1 MPVIL
6 IYSFLFFGSSFVGVG
21 LLSWFQKF
29 YLQGQPEKYLKGLP
43 ITATVTFCLCMVIV
57 IIMIFV
63 LKPLDRLLKD
73 IKHNGHVP
81 TDDDRKLFLS
91 CSKRMNTITLVSTV
105 IGFVFGNL
113 ITMAIVIKKGVIP
126 FEWPRIIFAIIHS
139 FAYGGIAT
147 LYTINLMDFF
157 MNDRRELLKIRKI
170 EKSQMTGTMAG
181 SFTYMFIVSI
191 FAIAASVIMVPYQLI
206 YSADSGEMWQG
217 FNFYLCQSVFVFI
230 VTFVACAIPF
240 IMIVRGTTNRLK
252 RNSNLLRNIAESGDL
267 VSRIDIVVNDDF
279 GLLTGCTNDL
289 MDKLSAMISSVKQQS
304 GNVSNTADVLSN
316 AASSSVA
323 ALTQM
328 QSSLEKI
335 NSQGNEQ
342 FEVINDVSNDISG
355 LKKGASELTDFM
367 IAQSAAMQENSASI
381 TQMAQNI
388 ASVAEMS
395 AQADA
400 LITGLAKISER
411 GNSLVTSAI
420 NSISDIQQASNE
432 VQKIVKVIQS
442 ISSQTNLLSMN
453 AAIEAAHAGEFGA
466 GFAVVANEVRSLAE
480 GSTKSAKEI
489 QTHIKDMVSKID
501 AGVATSRQ
509 AGEAFKAIE
518 DSVKE
523 NQKIMQALTT
533 AMTEQRIGAE
543 ENMRVTNDV
552 SAALEHANVLVQ
564 KQNEFAGHVRETM
577 DTVVNITSEISEC
590 ISEGLIATENMKSS
604 INSVEESVVTN
615 KAAVDQ
621 MQVHVDSF
629 NV

>member
-1 MPVIL
+1 MPVLL
-6 IYSFLFFGSSFVGVG
+6 IYAFLFFGSSFVGVG

-43 ITATVTFCLCMVIV
+43 ITVTVTFCLCMIII
-57 IIMIFV
+57 IIMFFV
-63 LKPLDRLLKD
+63 LRPLDRLLKD
-73 IKHNGHVP
+73 IKKNGHVP
-81 TDDDRKLFLS
+81 TDEDRNLFLD
-91 CSKRMNTITLVSTV
+91 CSKKMNTITLISTV

-113 ITMAIVIKKGVIP
+113 ITMTIVMIKGVIP

-170 EKSQMTGTMAG
+170 EKNHMTGTMAG
-181 SFTYMFIVSI
+181 SYTYMFIVSI
-191 FAIAASVIMVPYQLI
+191 FAIATSVIMVPYQLI
-206 YSADSGEMWQG
+206 YMYDKGQMWQG
-217 FNFYLCQSVFVFI
+217 FNFYISQSIFVFI
-230 VTFVACAIPF
+230 VVFVACAIPF
-240 IMIVRGTTNRLK
+240 IMIVRGTTKRLK
-252 RNSNLLRNIAESGDL
+252 RNSELLHNIAETGDL

-279 GLLTGCTNDL
+279 GLLTGCTNEL
-289 MDKLSAMISSVKQQS
+289 MDKLSAMISSIKEQS
-304 GNVSNTADVLSN
+304 GNVSESAEVLSD
-316 AASSSVA
+316 AANSSVA

-328 QSSLEKI
+328 QSSLQKI
-335 NSQGNEQ
+335 NMQGNEQ
-342 FEVINDVSNDISG
+342 YTVINNVSNDITG
-355 LKKGASELTDFM
+355 LKQGASELSDFM

-388 ASVAEMS
+388 ASVAEMT
-395 AQADA
+395 AQADN

-420 NSISDIQQASNE
+420 NSISEIQQASNE
-432 VQKIVKVIQS
+432 VQQIVKVIQS

-489 QTHIKDMVSKID
+489 QTHIKDMVEKINS
-501 AGVATSRQ
+501 GVATSRQ

-518 DSVKE
+518 DSVRE

-533 AMTEQRIGAE
+533 AMAEQSVGAE

-552 SAALEHANVLVQ
+552 STALEHANTLVQ
-564 KQNEFAGHVRETM
+564 KQNEFAGHVRDTM
-577 DTVVNITSEISEC
+577 DSVVNITSEISEC
-590 ISEGLIATENMKSS
+590 ISEGLVATENMKSS
-604 INSVEESVVTN
+604 INQVEKSVQTN
-615 KAAVDQ
+615 RDAVNK
-621 MQVHVDSF
+621 MKGHVDSF
-629 NV
+629 NI

>member
-1 MPVIL
+1 MPVLL
-6 IYSFLFFGSSFVGVG
+6 IYAFLFFGSSFIGVG

-29 YLQGQPEKYLKGLP
+29 YLQGQPEKYLNGLP
-43 ITATVTFCLCMVIV
+43 ITVTVTFCLCTVIL
-57 IIMIFV
+57 IITAFV
-63 LKPLDRLLKD
+63 LKPVDKLLKD
-73 IKHNGHVP
+73 IKKNGHVP
-81 TDDDRKLFLS
+81 TDEDRKLFLS
-91 CSKRMNTITLVSTV
+91 CSKKMNTITLVSTV

-113 ITMAIVIKKGVIP
+113 ITMTIVMIKGIIP

-139 FAYGGIAT
+139 CAYGGIAT

-170 EKSQMTGTMAG
+170 EKEQMTGTMAG
-181 SFTYMFIVSI
+181 SFTYMFVVSI
-191 FAIAASVIMVPYQLI
+191 FAIATSVIMVPYQLI
-206 YSADSGEMWQG
+206 YTADKGQMWQG
-217 FNFYLCQSVFVFI
+217 FNFYIGQSIFVFLVVFVS
-230 VTFVACAIPF
+230 CAIPF
-240 IMIVRGTTNRLK
+240 IMIVQGTTKRLK
-252 RNSNLLRNIAESGDL
+252 RNSQLLHNIAESGDL

-279 GLLTGCTNDL
+279 GLLTGCTNEL
-289 MDKLSAMISSVKQQS
+289 MDKLSAMITSIKQESDHVS
-304 GNVSNTADVLSN
+304 GSAEVLSD
-316 AASSSVA
+316 AANSSVA

-328 QSSLEKI
+328 QSSLQKI

-342 FEVINDVSNDISG
+342 YTVINNVSNDITG
-355 LKKGASELTDFM
+355 LKQGASELTDFM

-381 TQMAQNI
+381 TQMAANI

-395 AQADA
+395 TRADD

-420 NSISDIQQASNE
+420 NSISEIQTASNE
-432 VQKIVKVIQS
+432 VQQIVKVIQQ

-480 GSTKSAKEI
+480 SSTKSAKEI
-489 QTHIKDMVSKID
+489 QTHIKDMVEKIN
-501 AGVATSRQ
+501 AGVDTSRQ

-518 DSVKE
+518 DSVRE

-533 AMTEQRIGAE
+533 AMAEQSVGAE

-552 SAALEHANVLVQ
+552 SAALEHASTLVQ

-577 DTVVNITSEISEC
+577 DSVVNITSEISEC
-590 ISEGLIATENMKSS
+590 ISEGLVATENMQSS
-604 INSVEESVVTN
+604 INQVEQSVQTN
-615 KAAVDQ
+615 KEAVTK
-621 MQVHVDSF
+621 MKEHVDSF
-629 NV
+629 EV

>member
-1 MPVIL
+1 MPVLL
-6 IYSFLFFGSSFVGVG
+6 IYAFLFFGSSFVGVG

-29 YLQGQPEKYLKGLP
+29 YLQGQPEKYLNGLP
-43 ITATVTFCLCMVIV
+43 ITVTVTFCLCMIII
-57 IIMIFV
+57 IIMYFV
-63 LKPLDRLLKD
+63 LTPVDKLIKD
-73 IKHNGHVP
+73 IRKNGHVP
-81 TDDDRKLFLS
+81 NDEDRKLFLS
-91 CSKRMNTITLVSTV
+91 CSKKMNTITLVSTV

-113 ITMAIVIKKGVIP
+113 ITMTIVMIKGIIP

-139 FAYGGIAT
+139 CAYGGVAT

-170 EKSQMTGTMAG
+170 EKNQMTGTMAG
-181 SFTYMFIVSI
+181 SFTYMFVVSI
-191 FAIAASVIMVPYQLI
+191 FAIATSVIMVPYQLI
-206 YSADSGEMWQG
+206 YLYDKGQVWHG
-217 FNFYLCQSVFVFI
+217 FNFYIGQSIFVFLI
-230 VTFVACAIPF
+230 VFIACAIPF
-240 IMIVRGTTNRLK
+240 IMIVQGTTKRLK
-252 RNSNLLRNIAESGDL
+252 RNSDLLHNIAESGDL

-279 GLLTGCTNDL
+279 GLLTGCTNEL
-289 MDKLSAMISSVKQQS
+289 MDKLSAMIVSIKEQS
-304 GNVSNTADVLSN
+304 GNVSQSAEVLSQ

-328 QSSLEKI
+328 QSSLQKI

-342 FEVINDVSNDISG
+342 YTVINNVSNDITG
-355 LKKGASELTDFM
+355 LKQGASELTDFM

-381 TQMAQNI
+381 TQMASNI

-395 AQADA
+395 TQADN

-411 GNSLVTSAI
+411 GNSLVMSAI
-420 NSISDIQQASNE
+420 NSISEIQQASNE
-432 VQKIVKVIQS
+432 VQQIVKVIQA

-489 QTHIKDMVSKID
+489 QTHIKDMVEKIN
-501 AGVATSRQ
+501 AGVTTSRQ

-518 DSVKE
+518 DSVRE

-533 AMTEQRIGAE
+533 AMAEQSIGAE

-552 SAALEHANVLVQ
+552 TAALEHANALVQ

-577 DTVVNITSEISEC
+577 DSVVNITSEISEC
-590 ISEGLIATENMKSS
+590 ISEGLVATENMQNS
-604 INSVEESVVTN
+604 INQVENSLKTN
-615 KAAVDQ
+615 IDAVNK
-621 MQVHVDSF
+621 MKVHVDSF
-629 NV
+629 NI

>member
-1 MPVIL
+1 MPVLL
-6 IYSFLFFGSSFVGVG
+6 IYSLLFFGSSFVGVG

-43 ITATVTFCLCMVIV
+43 ITVTVTFCLCMVII
-57 IIMIFV
+57 IIMAFV
-63 LKPLDRLLKD
+63 LNPIDVM
-73 IKHNGHVP
+73 IKKIKKENHVP
-81 TDDDRKLFLS
+81 TDEDRDLFLKA
-91 CSKRMNTITLVSTV
+91 SKKMNTITLFSTV

-113 ITMAIVIKKGVIP
+113 ITMTIVMIKGVIP

-157 MNDRRELLKIRKI
+157 MNDKRELLRIRKI

-191 FAIAASVIMVPYQLI
+191 FAIATSVIMVPYQLI
-206 YSADSGEMWQG
+206 YLADKGQRWNG
-217 FNFYLCQSVFVFI
+217 FNFYISQSIFVFI
-230 VTFVACAIPF
+230 ITFVACAIPF
-240 IMIVRGTTNRLK
+240 IMIVRGTTKRLK
-252 RNSNLLRNIAESGDL
+252 RNSELLHNIATSGDL

-279 GLLTGCTNDL
+279 GLLTGCTNEL
-289 MDKLSAMISSVKQQS
+289 MDKLSAMIASIKQQS
-304 GNVSNTADVLSN
+304 DNVTESAEILSN

-328 QSSLEKI
+328 QSSLERI
-335 NSQGNEQ
+335 NLQGNEQ
-342 FEVINDVSNDISG
+342 FNVINNVSNDISG

-395 AQADA
+395 TQADN

-420 NSISDIQQASNE
+420 KSISEIQQASNE
-432 VQKIVKVIQS
+432 VQQIVKVIQS

-489 QTHIKDMVSKID
+489 QTHIKDMVAKID

-518 DSVKE
+518 NSVKE

-533 AMTEQRIGAE
+533 AMAEQSTGAE

-552 SAALEHANVLVQ
+552 SAALEQANVLVQ

-577 DTVVNITSEISEC
+577 DNVVNITSEITEC
-590 ISEGLIATENMKSS
+590 ISEGLVATENMQNS
-604 INSVEESVVTN
+604 INKVEESVETN
-615 KAAVDQ
+615 KSAVDQ
-621 MQVHVDSF
+621 MKVHVNSF
-629 NV
+629 KI